1 MAYVLTPQS
10 ELEAVNEI
18 LSSIGSNPVDSLENS
33 LDVDVLNA
41 KRILYSVSR
50 EVQSRGW
57 FFNTED
63 NITLLPDA
71 DDGLV
76 PCPENY
82 LQFYSKGYQLIRRN
96 GYFYD
101 IASQTDRF
109 QSGLILS
116 LIRLVPFEEL
126 PEAFKKYVTCRSA
139 RLFQMRYL
147 GSTEIDQALYLAET
161 EAFSAVTDYELK
173 SGNYNIFEG
182 DTYISGILDR
192 S

>member
-41 KRILYSVSR
+41 KRILSSVSR

-101 IASQTDRF
+101 IASQTDF
-109 QSGLILS
+109 PQG
-116 LIRLVPFEEL
+116 
-126 PEAFKKYVTCRSA
+126 
-139 RLFQMRYL
+139 
-147 GSTEIDQALYLAET
+147 
-161 EAFSAVTDYELK
+161 
-173 SGNYNIFEG
+173 
-182 DTYISGILDR
+182 
-192 S
+192 